1 MKLLDITVE
10 VDHHGRQPERQE
22 RQDHEKQKGSGKG
35 GGLTITQTEELLLVS
50 IFAQDGVFN
59 KRSINWDTMVKHTG
73 TTNKRAAKRLFH
85 RFLDK
90 LPELDDDPD
99 EETSDIEAKLP
110 KLLVKK
116 SVDTK
121 SGPKKRKH
129 NPKDDDEGRFT
140 T

>member
-1 MKLLDITVE
+1 
-10 VDHHGRQPERQE
+10 
-22 RQDHEKQKGSGKG
+22 
-35 GGLTITQTEELLLVS
+35 LLLVK
-50 IFAQDGVFN
+50 IQGFRNAV
-59 KRSINWDTMVKHTG
+59 RPTTYPIYVKL
-73 TTNKRAAKRLFH
+73 RLLICH

-99 EETSDIEAKLP
+99 EETSDIEVEPP
-110 KLLVKK
+110 KLLAKI

-121 SGPKKRKH
+121 PGPKKRKH

>member
-1 MKLLDITVE
+1 
-10 VDHHGRQPERQE
+10 
-22 RQDHEKQKGSGKG
+22 
-35 GGLTITQTEELLLVS
+35 LLLVKIQGFRNAVQPTTYPIYVKLRLLICQQLVS
-50 IFAQDGVFN
+50 ILAQDGVF
-59 KRSINWDTMVKHTG
+59 KKGSINWDTMVKHTG

-99 EETSDIEAKLP
+99 EETFDIEVEPP
-110 KLLVKK
+110 KLLAKI

-121 SGPKKRKH
+121 PGPKKRKH